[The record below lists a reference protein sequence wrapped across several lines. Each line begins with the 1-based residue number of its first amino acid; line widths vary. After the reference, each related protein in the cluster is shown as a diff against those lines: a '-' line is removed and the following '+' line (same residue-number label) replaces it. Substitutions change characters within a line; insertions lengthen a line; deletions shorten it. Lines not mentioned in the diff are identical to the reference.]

1 MLREPHRPRSWPW
14 VTVHLLLRLN
24 LDLTFV
30 EAEGTFALRQAETE
44 FSESSLSASSSL
56 TLLII
61 RAVEMQLAALVYF
74 CLPLKARLLRV
85 LRRYPADERSLQVPL
100 NSCLVVLIFI

>member
-1 MLREPHRPRSWPW
+1 MAL

-24 LDLTFV
+24 LDSTV
-30 EAEGTFALRQAETE
+30 VEGTFALRQAETE

-61 RAVEMQLAALVYF
+61 KAVETRLAALVYF

-100 NSCLVVLIFI
+100 NSCLIVLIFI